1 MLRNK
6 LLGLLILCMALFSN
20 SGFAKTLGCS
30 FGDNGSG
37 IQHWS
42 VVYSQDRIV
51 INNTIAI
58 FPFNP
63 TIFRGSTQYWQA
75 VYTSDEN
82 SFMGW
87 WNDGS
92 KDGKMIICWDH
103 NLPKRFRNL
112 KKTFSEE
119 KEFGSNREEVVEVPS
134 ETTEDGQTSV
144 LFNKEVCMNA
154 VEGVIN
160 YGFVSQ
166 FCGWNGKHK
175 DEHAL
180 LLNTLNKPVCVGF
193 TMKDFEEASEKW
205 KNSFDNRSEDK
216 SKEEVC
222 EMERASWH
230 LVDEVR

>member
-1 MLRNK
+1 
-6 LLGLLILCMALFSN
+6 MALFSN
-20 SGFAKTLGCS
+20 SGFAKTFRCTFS
-30 FGDNGSG
+30 DNLRA
-37 IQHWS
+37 IHHWS
-42 VVYSQDRIV
+42 VVYSKDRIV
-51 INNTIAI
+51 INNAIAI

-63 TIFRGSTQYWQA
+63 TIFRGSTEYTSTF
-75 VYTSDEN
+75 YTSDED
-82 SFMGW
+82 SFTGW
-87 WNDGS
+87 WDDGS
-92 KDGKMIICWDH
+92 KDGEMIICWDD

-112 KKTFSEE
+112 NTTKRYE
-119 KEFGSNREEVVEVPS
+119 KDNRVVSNREEVVEVPS

-144 LFNKEVCMNA
+144 LFNKEVCMNE

-160 YGFVSQ
+160 YGFVSK

-180 LLNTLNKPVCVGF
+180 LLSTLNKPVCVGF
-193 TMKDFEEASEKW
+193 TMKDLEEASEKW
-205 KNSFDNRSEDK
+205 KNSFDNRNEDK

>member
-82 SFMGW
+82 SFMGC
-87 WNDGS
+87 GMMAQRM
-92 KDGKMIICWDH
+92 GK
-103 NLPKRFRNL
+103 
-112 KKTFSEE
+112 
-119 KEFGSNREEVVEVPS
+119 
-134 ETTEDGQTSV
+134 
-144 LFNKEVCMNA
+144 
-154 VEGVIN
+154 
-160 YGFVSQ
+160 
-166 FCGWNGKHK
+166 
-175 DEHAL
+175 
-180 LLNTLNKPVCVGF
+180 
-193 TMKDFEEASEKW
+193 
-205 KNSFDNRSEDK
+205 
-216 SKEEVC
+216 
-222 EMERASWH
+222 
-230 LVDEVR
+230 

>member
-1 MLRNK
+1 
-6 LLGLLILCMALFSN
+6 
-20 SGFAKTLGCS
+20 
-30 FGDNGSG
+30 
-37 IQHWS
+37 
-42 VVYSQDRIV
+42 
-51 INNTIAI
+51 
-58 FPFNP
+58 
-63 TIFRGSTQYWQA
+63 
-75 VYTSDEN
+75 
-82 SFMGW
+82 
-87 WNDGS
+87 
-92 KDGKMIICWDH
+92 
-103 NLPKRFRNL
+103 
-112 KKTFSEE
+112 
-119 KEFGSNREEVVEVPS
+119 
-134 ETTEDGQTSV
+134 
-144 LFNKEVCMNA
+144 MNA